1 MINIGKYIEIAIN
14 WLTEHFAR
22 FFDVIND
29 GVGGFID
36 AFQDGLTWIP
46 FYVMILGLALLAWF
60 KAGKGVGVFTAL
72 GLLLIYGMG
81 FWVETMQTLAL
92 VLSSKIIHP
101 VLDLMQTMPAF
112 VYLIPAVLFFGL
124 GPVPGAF
131 ATVIFAMP
139 PVVRLTDLGI
149 RQVPAD
155 IVEATRSFG
164 ATSSQLLY
172 KVQLPLA
179 LPTIMTGVN
188 QTIML
193 SLSMVVIA
201 AMISAGG
208 LGEIVLRGITQMKIG
223 LGFEG
228 GIAVVI
234 LAIIL
239 DRITQGWAKGKVN
252 KQKK

>member
-1 MINIGKYIEIAIN
+1 M
-14 WLTEHFAR
+14 
-22 FFDVIND
+22 IND

-81 FWVETMQTLAL
+81 FWVETMQTLAWYCL
-92 VLSSKIIHP
+92 LPSSLDDRSSVRIWTARSDRADKIIHP